1 MTSFVIKTR
10 ENDVVGIE
18 TFDPVTLLLILQRHT
33 GVRFVRKRSM
43 LTVKQLKQ
51 RKVFEVTLSESRF
64 YKKWQTSAVIWEISG
79 LSDSPLR
86 RSYLHLKFV
95 FPQVMSSPFHIML
108 MFNKLLSIKYLL
120 PIDKKFIGTQS
131 KVLSTTYVNF
141 VLIPL
146 TIKEDTT
153 HLTLSPL
160 NPKIFKKIIWALK
173 GDWNSFDIR
182 LHLRGGS
189 RGRVQGLRTP
199 PSPPAEMTCGF
210 LIQLVFCQ
218 KKLCGLLVLKQSKRR
233 VHPLLKKILDP
244 PLHLCSCQK
253 VGAVGDSSTRHFN
266 QRTKAAF
273 RTERKEAK
281 TIAVILRA
289 AIVCRLPLLLFLGQ
303 FPIMF
308 FQIHTL
314 TV

>member
-1 MTSFVIKTR
+1 
-10 ENDVVGIE
+10 
-18 TFDPVTLLLILQRHT
+18 
-33 GVRFVRKRSM
+33 M

-51 RKVFEVTLSESRF
+51 RKVSEVTLSDSRF
-64 YKKWQTSAVIWEISG
+64 YKKWQTSAVIREIS
-79 LSDSPLR
+79 DSYLR

-108 MFNKLLSIKYLL
+108 MFNNLLSINYQL
-120 PIDKKFIGTQS
+120 PIDKKLIGTQS

-182 LHLRGGS
+182 LHLRRGS

-199 PSPPAEMTCGF
+199 PP
-210 LIQLVFCQ
+210 
-218 KKLCGLLVLKQSKRR
+218 
-233 VHPLLKKILDP
+233 PLLR
-244 PLHLCSCQK
+244 PL
-253 VGAVGDSSTRHFN
+253 R
-266 QRTKAAF
+266 
-273 RTERKEAK
+273 
-281 TIAVILRA
+281 
-289 AIVCRLPLLLFLGQ
+289 
-303 FPIMF
+303 
-308 FQIHTL
+308 
-314 TV
+314 